1 MPNYQLNNVEL
12 YKLEV
17 SGVIKNLENNNYKN
31 LSEEL
36 IISIFKKYPDLIL
49 NGYHNLYDHYIKN
62 KFNILNYI
70 YLNEPIKKIEKF
82 SDTLEKDVLCSSENI
97 KLLSEELNNEDY
109 YIQLAMHY
117 YLCYDTDNFIGVYKQ
132 INKKPPELVKSYIDV
147 LSVNGYSLNEIISHI
162 YSNVKTDVL
171 KIRLLNRSCVLLSYA
186 NRPNDALQI
195 SFTLESEAKVKGD
208 NLMLANAKNAKALA
222 YYKLDKFQEAY
233 GELAQAIKLVDK
245 SSNKKLFEL
254 LNNNLEKLL
263 MFI

>member
-1 MPNYQLNNVEL
+1 
-12 YKLEV
+12 
-17 SGVIKNLENNNYKN
+17 
-31 LSEEL
+31 
-36 IISIFKKYPDLIL
+36 
-49 NGYHNLYDHYIKN
+49 
-62 KFNILNYI
+62 NYI

-195 SFTLESEAKVKGD
+195 SFTLESEAKDKGD

-222 YYKLDKFQEAY
+222 YYRLDKFQEAY